1 MRVEQT
7 SPTTFELQTD
17 NGCITLAGY
26 STETMG
32 APGVYW
38 YRIAIISRETAKA
51 AFLADPRVQAA
62 LAKQSNQSN
71 QSNKSCQIKEAV

>member
-17 NGCITLAGY
+17 NGCIALAGF

-38 YRIAIISRETAKA
+38 YRIAIITRKDATE
-51 AFLADPRVQAA
+51 AFLADPRVKAA
-62 LAKQSNQSN
+62 ITPGTENDLPP
-71 QSNKSCQIKEAV
+71 SCNAY

>member
-1 MRVEQT
+1 MRIEQT

-17 NGCITLAGY
+17 NGCVTLAGY

-38 YRIAIISRETAKA
+38 YRIAVITREDAKA
-51 AFLADPRVQAA
+51 AFLADPRIQAA
-62 LAKQSNQSN
+62 LQAANTLTTNHTKDTKQS
-71 QSNKSCQIKEAV
+71 

>member
-1 MRVEQT
+1 MRVAQT

-17 NGCITLAGY
+17 NGCVTLAGY
-26 STETMG
+26 ATATMG

-38 YRIAIISRETAKA
+38 YRIAIISREDATK

-62 LAKQSNQSN
+62 LTNLTTNQTKDTKQS
-71 QSNKSCQIKEAV
+71 